1 VDLEEIIEQNY
12 TVCANLTYVEAEYG
26 VRFTLTVN
34 DEVLFNETLSGKNP
48 PPLCRGV
55 IGVADFCV
63 KVYNMSYEQDK
74 FGGCLEIY
82 ADFVERVLDLK
93 LGCYYMGGVSG
104 TPVSAKEVYEA
115 PINEKARLHSLFQIS
130 NSAKD
135 HILDE
140 MHKWSYKDGDLGVT
154 RDLNKNNLPMEPL
167 VEEYEHDEL
176 NDSF

>member
-1 VDLEEIIEQNY
+1 
-12 TVCANLTYVEAEYG
+12 
-26 VRFTLTVN
+26 
-34 DEVLFNETLSGKNP
+34 
-48 PPLCRGV
+48 
-55 IGVADFCV
+55 
-63 KVYNMSYEQDK
+63 MS
-74 FGGCLEIY
+74 
-82 ADFVERVLDLK
+82 
-93 LGCYYMGGVSG
+93 
-104 TPVSAKEVYEA
+104 PKEVYEA

-176 NDSF
+176 NDSFWVHTAEKAFIQFIWPDDVFFCG